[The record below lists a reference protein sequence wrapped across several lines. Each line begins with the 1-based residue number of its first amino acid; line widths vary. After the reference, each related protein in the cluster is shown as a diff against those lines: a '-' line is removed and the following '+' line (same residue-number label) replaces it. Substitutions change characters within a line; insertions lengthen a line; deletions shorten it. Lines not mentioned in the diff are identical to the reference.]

1 MENVKLDIEKI
12 ISNSCGLARNSG
24 RVVFVPDTLP
34 GETVV
39 AEIEETK
46 SGYSNGKLLE
56 IIKPSEHRI
65 APVCNLYGIC
75 GGCTLQHSDYE
86 YQLEIRKSLIKEAL
100 LRNGRTVC
108 NEIKTVPG
116 TPYGY
121 RCRAQLHQMDE
132 SRQPGFKKRNSSEIT
147 GVGFCP
153 VCNSGINKYLESR
166 PRLPGK
172 RVTLFAP
179 EETCYHASER
189 APSFGREN
197 TGGRKGKHSESESAD
212 NYSIS
217 VSVNGKMI
225 QTGVNCF
232 FQSNLEMLRKTI
244 PLILD
249 HTSGRSFF
257 DLYCGVGVF
266 GAFLAER
273 GEMLVS
279 VESDK
284 NSVKYARGNIGNAA
298 ADNKLLKTEFYAMTA
313 ESFIH
318 SFNRSGGKAVPDTVV
333 ADPPRSGISMSVKKF
348 IVKNR
353 IKKLIYLSCDYGTLG
368 RDIGFF
374 TSSSYRLE
382 NLYFLDFYPQTAHA
396 ESLAV
401 LEYMG

>member
-1 MENVKLDIEKI
+1 METVKLEIEKI
-12 ISNSCGLARNSG
+12 ISNSCGLARNNG

-34 GETVV
+34 GETVI
-39 AEIEETK
+39 AEIGETK

-56 IIKPSEHRI
+56 IIKPSQHRI
-65 APVCNLYGIC
+65 TPPCPLYGIC

-86 YQLEIRKSLIKEAL
+86 YQLEIRKSLVEEAL
-100 LRNGRTVC
+100 LRNGKTVF

-116 TPYGY
+116 NPYGY
-121 RCRAQLHQMDE
+121 RCRAQLHQPGE

-147 GVGFCP
+147 GIDSCP
-153 VCNSGINKYLESR
+153 VCNRGINKYLESR

-179 EETCYHASER
+179 EETCFHASER
-189 APSFGREN
+189 SASPGWEN
-197 TGGRKGKHSESESAD
+197 SDGRKEVQAEWERAD
-212 NYSIS
+212 NLSIS
-217 VSVNGKMI
+217 VPVSGKTI
-225 QTGVNCF
+225 QTDVNCF
-232 FQSNLEMLRKTI
+232 FQSNLDMLQKTI

-249 HTSGRSFF
+249 HISGRSFF

-266 GAFLAER
+266 GAFLADR

-284 NSVKYARGNIGNAA
+284 NAVKYARSNIGNAA
-298 ADNKLLKTEFYAMTA
+298 AENRLLKTEFYTMTA
-313 ESFIH
+313 ESFIPRW
-318 SFNRSGGKAVPDTVV
+318 NRGGGRTIPDTVV
-333 ADPPRSGISMSVKKF
+333 ADPPRSGISMSVKKY
-348 IVKNR
+348 IVKSR

-374 TSSSYRLE
+374 TRSSYRLE